1 MTPGRLRGPGSRW
14 RFPKD
19 GNAGTIPTM
28 FAASAMT
35 RGVPHTRT
43 RRPSRP
49 TANGWLRLLLTP
61 IFTLCLLGTCLS
73 CGPLA
78 HAAGPGAEGGV
89 EQARAPGLPASVQAS
104 SAGARDALGLP
115 ITAPART
122 CAGCAGHMAPMPA
135 DIQVAGTAA
144 RQPLRWRSESALPP
158 PPADPHRLDRPPR
171 A

>member
-1 MTPGRLRGPGSRW
+1 
-14 RFPKD
+14 
-19 GNAGTIPTM
+19 
-28 FAASAMT
+28 MT
-35 RGVPHTRT
+35 RGFPHART

-78 HAAGPGAEGGV
+78 HAGAPAGEAVV
-89 EQARAPGLPASVQAS
+89 EQARAAGLQAS
-104 SAGARDALGLP
+104 AQAPSAGARDALGLP

>member
-1 MTPGRLRGPGSRW
+1 
-14 RFPKD
+14 
-19 GNAGTIPTM
+19 M
-28 FAASAMT
+28 FAASVMT
-35 RGVPHTRT
+35 RGAPQTQT

-78 HAAGPGAEGGV
+78 HSAGPGGEVRV
-89 EQARAPGLPASVQAS
+89 EQAPAPGLPASVQAP
-104 SAGARDALGLP
+104 SAGAQDALGLP
-115 ITAPART
+115 MTAPART

-135 DIQVAGTAA
+135 DIQVAETAA